1 MSTAISDTRP
11 SDPMPLPEDAELAP
25 LVEQA
30 LACARQCG
38 ADGAEAGLSVGNGLS
53 VRVRMGEVDTLQQKR
68 DHGFSITA
76 HFGQSVGSAGCNQLQ
91 PDAIRAAVEAAC
103 AIARSTAPDSCNG
116 LAEPELLARDPVD
129 LNLYHPWAV
138 NPEGAIDLARACEA
152 AGLAHHASIGNS
164 EGATLS
170 TRSSVRC
177 YGNSNGFL
185 ATTRGSYHSL
195 VCVMVAADDN
205 GMQRDYWTTV
215 SRDPARL
222 ESGESVGAEAGRRA
236 VARLGAAPIDTRT
249 VPVVFAAPIARG
261 LIGSL
266 LGAISGGSLYRK
278 ASFLLDQLNQTVCAK
293 HLDILERPH
302 IPGGLGSAAF
312 DGEGVATHDRDL
324 VQAGVLRGY
333 LLGSYSARKLGMR
346 STGNAGGAHNI
357 LVQSQRTL
365 DLPAL
370 LARMG
375 NGLLVTELM
384 GQGVNMVT
392 GDYSRGAAGFWVQNG
407 EIGAPVEGVT
417 IAGNLKTMFTQI
429 DAVGD
434 DVDARSNILTGSILI
449 EQMTV
454 AGA

>member
-30 LACARQCG
+30 LACARQSG

-324 VQAGVLRGY
+324 VQAGVLGGY